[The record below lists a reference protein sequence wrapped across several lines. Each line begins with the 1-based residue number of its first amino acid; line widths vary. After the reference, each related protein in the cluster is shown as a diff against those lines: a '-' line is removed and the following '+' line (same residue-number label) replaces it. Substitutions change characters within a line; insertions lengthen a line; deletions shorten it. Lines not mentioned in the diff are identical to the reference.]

1 MKSGDLRQFKD
12 GKRARDLGSTHAG
25 RTFMV
30 LRVNDSAS
38 GINPPRPA
46 VDILIDGRVETDLG
60 YFWVKD
66 SSEVLNAAG

>member
-1 MKSGDLRQFKD
+1 MKPGDLRRFKD
-12 GKRARDLGSTHAG
+12 SLIALGATHHEG

-30 LRVNDSAS
+30 LRVNDSAAV
-38 GINPPRPA
+38 GPPRPA